1 MAMMI
6 FQKEVAAATL
16 IRQPAMKTPCIVSF
30 ALLLAISGCIT
41 EEQHAYPLYQGVE
54 RPHDRVGILMG
65 PIAEVDGKDIS
76 GKGKSFALLP
86 GCHSF
91 RLLATTGHSDNVGDW
106 AVISLPQGAFA
117 IRVQAG
123 HSYTFETTMHEP
135 GGPVSTVSMGFAD
148 HQRDGSVTRA
158 RGCNE

>member
-30 ALLLAISGCIT
+30 ALLLAISGCLT

-86 GCHSF
+86 GCHTF
-91 RLLATTGHSDNVGDW
+91 RLVRTTGQMDNAGGGYVTT
-106 AVISLPQGAFA
+106 LPQGMLW
-117 IRVQAG
+117 IMVERG
-123 HSYTFETTMHEP
+123 HYYTFETTAHDSS
-135 GGPVSTVSMGFAD
+135 GPVNTLSMGFAD
-148 HQRDGSVTRA
+148 HQSDGSVKPA
-158 RGCNE
+158 RGCKG